1 MVDSVLIVDDNPE
14 FVTLLYKYIQS
25 EIKYIKTIGIAS
37 NGNEALEYLTKT
49 KPDIIIL
56 DLKMPKLN
64 GIGFLKKIN
73 NKDIKVILI
82 SGEIQLIN
90 ELLVKDYCNIK
101 KIYIKPFEL
110 YKLKEDFKS
119 LRSST
124 DNYDDKELMVI
135 IDKELQEFNFNK
147 TSIGYRYLIECVIE
161 VFRNQ
166 NKIINIE
173 KDLFPCVA
181 EKLNVKKPQTIKWTL
196 RKLIDSMVR
205 YTNTETILKYF
216 PYTKNP
222 TTKMFI
228 SMMNACLISKSRFKR
243 IKSSKEI
250 KSLTKKGEKIYK
262 IVGQIIDF

>member
-1 MVDSVLIVDDNPE
+1 MIDSVLIVDDNPE
-14 FVTLLYKYIQS
+14 FVILLYKYIQT

-37 NGNEALEYLTKT
+37 NGNEALEYLKKN

-64 GIGFLKKIN
+64 GIEFLKKLN
-73 NKDIKVILI
+73 NKDINVILI

-101 KIYIKPFEL
+101 NVYIKPFEL
-110 YKLKEDFKS
+110 YKLKEDFKN
-119 LRSST
+119 LRISS
-124 DNYDDKELMVI
+124 DNYDDRELIGI

-161 VFRNQ
+161 VFKNQ
-166 NKIINIE
+166 NKIKNIE

-181 EKLNVKKPQTIKWTL
+181 EKLNVKKSQTIKWTL
-196 RKLIDSMVR
+196 RKSIDSMVR
-205 YTNTETILKYF
+205 YTNTDTILKYF
-216 PYTKNP
+216 PYTTNP

-228 SMMNACLISKSRFKR
+228 SMMNECLISKYRL
-243 IKSSKEI
+243 KEEI
-250 KSLTKKGEKIYK
+250 TLRS
-262 IVGQIIDF
+262 